1 MVMLIIYLPAAV
13 GDDDFVN
20 KTTNARPIKIPTTK
34 LRAEKLSSTVRLGAM
49 LLNKYFNFF

>member
-1 MVMLIIYLPAAV
+1 MVMLIIFLPAAV